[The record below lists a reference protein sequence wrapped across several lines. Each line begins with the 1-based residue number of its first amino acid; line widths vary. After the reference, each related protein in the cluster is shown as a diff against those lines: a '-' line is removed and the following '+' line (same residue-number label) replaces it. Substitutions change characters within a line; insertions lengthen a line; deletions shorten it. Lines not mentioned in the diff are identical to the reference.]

1 MKIHGKERK
10 FELTVGATAKV
21 AAMCPEHDLKNM
33 DQFMTGDYVQTIDA
47 VIKLAMYMNE
57 AYELKLS
64 YISDHEADPI
74 TYDELS
80 TLSPD
85 EMMQLQNEVVESFT
99 NGVKTEIK
107 TEVPKTKGKTSKK
120 N

>member
-21 AAMCPEHDLKNM
+21 ATMCPDHDLKNM
-33 DQFMTGDYVQTIDA
+33 DQLLAGDHVQTIDA

-64 YISDHEADPI
+64 FMSDHEADPI
-74 TYDELS
+74 TYEELS

-85 EMMQLQNEVVESFT
+85 EMMKLQEEVVNAFSDGTKT
-99 NGVKTEIK
+99 NVKTEA
-107 TEVPKTKGKTSKK
+107 PKTKGKTSKK

>member
-21 AAMCPEHDLKNM
+21 ASICPDRDIKNI
-33 DQFMTGDYVQTIDA
+33 DQMLTGDFVTVIDT

-64 YISDHEADPI
+64 FETDHEPDPI
-74 TYDELS
+74 SYDELS
-80 TLSPD
+80 TLSAD
-85 EMMQLQNEVVESFT
+85 EMSQLQDEVVSAFT
-99 NGVKTEIK
+99 RDTKTNVK
-107 TEVPKTKGKTSKK
+107 TEVPKGKGKTSKK